1 MDTTNIKLVCFD
13 MDGTL
18 TKNNAWFD
26 FNMLMGID
34 PTYDLELF
42 NQYIEGTLAYDDWIL
57 KLRTEYKKT
66 VKTKQDIES
75 SHARVTYADNAR
87 EVIKEL
93 KLRGYITAMI
103 TGAFDVT
110 AFMAGQE
117 LGITHVMANTR
128 CLFNP
133 DDTFMD
139 VVSYGDEES
148 CKVIHLRYLC
158 ELLKLSP
165 DECVA
170 VGDGSNDIGLFD
182 FTGKGICFTNSSER
196 TKSHAKHAIES
207 LSELLTLL
215 PKKHR

>member
-1 MDTTNIKLVCFD
+1 MDTTKIKLICFD

-18 TKNNAWFD
+18 TRNNAWYD
-26 FNMLMGID
+26 FNVLMGVD
-34 PTYDLELF
+34 PEYDLQLF

-66 VKTKQDIES
+66 TKTRQEIES
-75 SHARVTYADNAR
+75 SLAQVTYADNAR
-87 EVIKEL
+87 DVIREL
-93 KLRGYITAMI
+93 KIRGYITAMI

-110 AFMAGQE
+110 AFMVGQE

-128 CLFNP
+128 CLFTP
-133 DDTFMD
+133 DDIFMD

-148 CKVIHLRYLC
+148 SKVIHLRYLC

-165 DECVA
+165 DECLT

-182 FTGKGICFTNSSER
+182 FTGNGVCFNSSSDR
-196 TKSHAKHAIES
+196 TKSHARHSIES
-207 LSELLTLL
+207 LTDLLTLL
-215 PKKHR
+215 D